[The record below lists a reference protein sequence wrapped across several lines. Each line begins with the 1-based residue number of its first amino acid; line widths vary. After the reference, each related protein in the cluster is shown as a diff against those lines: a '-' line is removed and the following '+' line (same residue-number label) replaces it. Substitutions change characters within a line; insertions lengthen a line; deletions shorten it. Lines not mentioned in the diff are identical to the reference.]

1 MEKQLK
7 ADMAK
12 AEPLADAVP
21 LQGARRATE
30 DGTASARPSLTT
42 PSDMEVVARTQRRQF
57 SAADKQ
63 RILDAADLCILPG
76 EIGALLRREGVYSS
90 SLSSWRHQ
98 RKANDL
104 AALQAKKRG
113 PKPDL
118 QRADTQTIAQLR
130 SDNAGL
136 LSRLEKALLIID
148 FKKKSPCC
156 WAFPAAWTTQPRSSD
171 GRHTCAYTGA
181 GSGRG
186 LPGFWGVAWTA
197 SA

>member
-12 AEPLADAVP
+12 AETLADAVP
-21 LQGARRATE
+21 SQGARRATE
-30 DGTASARPSLTT
+30 DGTASTRPSLTT

-63 RILDAADLCILPG
+63 RILDAADLCTLPG

-104 AALQAKKRG
+104 AALQAKNRG

-130 SDNAGL
+130 SDNADL
-136 LSRLEKALLIID
+136 LSRLEKAPLVIDIQKKVSLLLGFPNSMDHATGII
-148 FKKKSPCC
+148 
-156 WAFPAAWTTQPRSSD
+156 
-171 GRHTCAYTGA
+171 
-181 GSGRG
+181 
-186 LPGFWGVAWTA
+186 
-197 SA
+197 

>member
-7 ADMAK
+7 ADLAK
-12 AEPLADAVP
+12 ANPIAETAPS
-21 LQGARRATE
+21 QGARRATE
-30 DGTASARPSLTT
+30 DGAVSAAPSLAT

-63 RILDAADLCILPG
+63 RILDAADLCTLPG

-90 SLSSWRHQ
+90 SLASWRRQ
-98 RKANDL
+98 RKATEL

-118 QRADTQTIAQLR
+118 QRADTQTISQLR

-136 LSRLEKALLIID
+136 LSRLEKALLVID
-148 FKKKSPCC
+148 IQKKVSMLL
-156 WAFPAAWTTQPRSSD
+156 
-171 GRHTCAYTGA
+171 
-181 GSGRG
+181 G
-186 LPGFWGVAWTA
+186 LPSSMDSVTA
-197 SA
+197 II

>member
-12 AEPLADAVP
+12 AENLAEAAP
-21 LQGARRATE
+21 SQGARRATE
-30 DGTASARPSLTT
+30 DGAASAAPTLTH

-57 SAADKQ
+57 GAADKQ
-63 RILDAADLCILPG
+63 RILDAVDLCTLPG

-90 SLSSWRHQ
+90 SLSSWRRQ
-98 RKANDL
+98 RKANEL

-136 LSRLEKALLIID
+136 LSRLEKALLVID
-148 FKKKSPCC
+148 IQKKVSMLLSLP
-156 WAFPAAWTTQPRSSD
+156 SSMD
-171 GRHTCAYTGA
+171 CVTG
-181 GSGRG
+181 SI
-186 LPGFWGVAWTA
+186 
-197 SA
+197 

>member
-12 AEPLADAVP
+12 ADTLADAVP
-21 LQGARRATE
+21 SQGARRATE

-118 QRADTQTIAQLR
+118 QRADTQTIVQLR

-136 LSRLEKALLIID
+136 LSRLEKALLVIDIQKKVSLLLGFPSSMDHATEII
-148 FKKKSPCC
+148 
-156 WAFPAAWTTQPRSSD
+156 
-171 GRHTCAYTGA
+171 
-181 GSGRG
+181 
-186 LPGFWGVAWTA
+186 
-197 SA
+197 